1 MRPLGLPQ
9 RFPEPQSMKNCS
21 TSTWI
26 AWIREENNDLI
37 AAIDEE
43 NAQRRDPD
51 DPFDGTAGGIF
62 APLQHED
69 EQEVH
74 QPQNT
79 SGFQRCDN
87 GPQLDELENRNIQNK
102 NTREDRLVDVLNTNS
117 QHQDIP
123 ERRTIPKIMQRAA
136 PQPQR
141 PSNEQ
146 QLDISTS
153 RPVGDA
159 QTKWGERNGNVD
171 RLSTNTT
178 TDRRVE
184 ESRDQEA
191 QRRER
196 QEEKSNNV
204 TRCRHNQPW

>member
-1 MRPLGLPQ
+1 
-9 RFPEPQSMKNCS
+9 MKNCS

-43 NAQRRDPD
+43 NARRRDPD

-69 EQEVH
+69 EHEVH

-87 GPQLDELENRNIQNK
+87 GHKSMSQRIENIQNE
-102 NTREDRLVDVLNTNS
+102 NAQEGRLVDILNTNP

-123 ERRTIPKIMQRAA
+123 ERMTIPKIIQRTA

-153 RPVGDA
+153 RPVGDT
-159 QTKWGERNGNVD
+159 QTNWGETDGNAD
-171 RLSTNTT
+171 QLSMNTT

-191 QRRER
+191 Q
-196 QEEKSNNV
+196 NPP
-204 TRCRHNQPW
+204 THNRDEHAEQ